1 MCATNTPCRSSP
13 RSRSPTENPPDDVR
27 FHQQHPA
34 HPPPPYAYYP
44 PPYPHLNPYGPY
56 PYYPGGFYTPSYCS
70 NDVPPQETKGPSW
83 FSILLLIFLL
93 VCVVSI
99 VFYRSLSHEIRR
111 RLNVRLPSLQVQPA
125 QTAKRK
131 SDAKQNYPTEFI
143 VYSDVTDPLDRD
155 FNLICE
161 GCESQN
167 GNYSKCIWDRSRNEG
182 IIEYSSDNKIDVATD
197 VSDTFVNEITRSVA
211 S

>member
-1 MCATNTPCRSSP
+1 MCANTPCRSPP

-27 FHQQHPA
+27 FHQHPA

-56 PYYPGGFYTPSYCS
+56 PYHTGGFYTPSYCS
-70 NDVPPQETKGPSW
+70 NDVPQETKGPSW

-111 RLNVRLPSLQVQPA
+111 RLNVRLPNLQVQPA
-125 QTAKRK
+125 QVNLA
-131 SDAKQNYPTEFI
+131 SSCCVIGLIII
-143 VYSDVTDPLDRD
+143 VILPH
-155 FNLICE
+155 
-161 GCESQN
+161 
-167 GNYSKCIWDRSRNEG
+167 
-182 IIEYSSDNKIDVATD
+182 
-197 VSDTFVNEITRSVA
+197 
-211 S
+211 